1 LTGHGLIDNQTDDSF
16 TIWAAD
22 KSHISISDVSV
33 SGDIGCIYL
42 ETPCDFATVRNC
54 CVSGSEYG
62 IIAKGDNL
70 TVEDNRVSLSGWQE
84 CQAVGISLTGNG
96 IAGRNHITVTLP
108 SENSGSPADGL
119 SAAGIF
125 LLLDNDVYSRN
136 FNAEG
141 MATGITAAPGAN
153 ETVLISGGSAK
164 AVDISGIGKDIT
176 KGPTGSVYVSGTRYT
191 TKSTTIVDLDERA
204 ATNVWDD
211 AIPGSPT
218 AGSRD
223 ERLKAL
229 DEDFGTKLSGITS
242 LAAWLR
248 GLFRK
253 DEMDATAKG
262 EVNDDG
268 GTYDEAT
275 DSQEAKQEYAV
286 TIKSD
291 AADAKTAAEAVDT
304 LTKADGDGDLAEV
317 ASNVAETLA
326 TMPSA
331 ATIAAAVWDAT
342 TRTLSSFGTLVAS
355 IWAAAS
361 RTLTGSTL
369 GLGPTASRSRTDG
382 YYTCP
387 QSGTIGLYRRI
398 LGWDGADLQQAD
410 VQSIAYSIF
419 ALSDDD
425 PPERTAVEG
434 HKDVELDKIAVL
446 FDEVQSD
453 EWASD
458 YNFKHIPDIST
469 NQAFPEADAHYLVEY
484 RLTPTAGQVIVERI
498 KVRAI

>member
-1 LTGHGLIDNQTDDSF
+1 MATLKLINDTDLTLYTILRDADLLLWNTDGEEMEAYDSENYADYVIEATEQGDTGLYY
-16 TIWAAD
+16 
-22 KSHISISDVSV
+22 VV
-33 SGDIGCIYL
+33 
-42 ETPCDFATVRNC
+42 TPA
-54 CVSGSEYG
+54 E
-62 IIAKGDNL
+62 L
-70 TVEDNRVSLSGWQE
+70 P
-84 CQAVGISLTGNG
+84 VGIYSADWRLQ
-96 IAGRNHITVTLP
+96 AGDD
-108 SENSGSPADGL
+108 PAESDFCIGL
-119 SAAGIF
+119 HSAYW
-125 LLLDNDVYSRN
+125 D
-136 FNAEG
+136 
-141 MATGITAAPGAN
+141 GAN
-153 ETVLISGGSAK
+153 WFSDWAIKLVESASPITNSPEAKIAAAK
-164 AVDISGIGKDIT
+164 A
-176 KGPTGSVYVSGTRYT
+176 
-191 TKSTTIVDLDERA
+191 
-204 ATNVWDD
+204 
-211 AIPGSPT
+211 
-218 AGSRD
+218 
-223 ERLKAL
+223 
-229 DEDFGTKLSGITS
+229 
-242 LAAWLR
+242 
-248 GLFRK
+248 
-253 DEMDATAKG
+253 
-262 EVNDDG
+262 
-268 GTYDEAT
+268 
-275 DSQEAKQEYAV
+275 
-286 TIKSD
+286 
-291 AADAKTAAEAVDT
+291 AAEAVDT